1 MSSDPIILID
11 TKNMTTE
18 EWEEAR
24 QHGPDGS
31 LDFTIGGS
39 DVAALF
45 GLSPWITEL
54 DLWLEKTGRKK
65 RKIENPYILEMGHLL
80 EPIIGHFYG
89 KVSGNKV
96 ISDTYMYQHCDF
108 PYMLA
113 NCDFRYEDKKDG
125 SEGILECK
133 STSYHKAE
141 DWSADRYP
149 AYYEMQLR
157 FYLGTLNRSHG
168 SFAAMWGTNVESDFA
183 FPRII
188 RMKAKEDMI
197 YERCEEFIWK
207 CRKDVMPKMEE
218 SSPAADLALKAL
230 ASYYEKSNSKLPTL
244 EFPQKYEGSLR
255 EIAKAQK
262 EIKKLEESKKELEGR
277 MNAMII
283 PIAEIMA
290 AHEHA
295 VLETTNDK
303 LLIDFVTKTSKR
315 VNSDLLKKTHPDVY
329 KDVLKESNSR
339 KLKVSIA

>member
-1 MSSDPIILID
+1 MSSDPIILAD
-11 TKNMTTE
+11 TKDMTTE
-18 EWEEAR
+18 EWEAAR

-45 GLSPWITEL
+45 GLSPWTTEL

-65 RKIENPYILEMGHLL
+65 RKIDNPYILQMGHLL
-80 EPIIGHFYG
+80 EPIIGHFFG
-89 KVSGNKV
+89 KVTGHKV
-96 ISDTYMYQHCDF
+96 INDTYMYQHCDF

-113 NCDFRYEDKKDG
+113 NCDFRYEDKNDG

-168 SFAAMWGTNVESDFA
+168 SFAAMWGTNVENDFA
-183 FPRII
+183 FPRIE
-188 RMKAKEDMI
+188 RMQAKEDI
-197 YERCEEFIWK
+197 INERCEEFIWK
-207 CRKDVMPKMEE
+207 CRKDRMPKMEE
-218 SSPAADLALKAL
+218 SNPAVELALKSL
-230 ASYYEKSNSKLPTL
+230 AAFYEKSNRNLPTL
-244 EFPQKYEGSLR
+244 EFPMLYEKRLR
-255 EIAKAQK
+255 EIAKTQTQIK
-262 EIKKLEESKKELEGR
+262 ELDDNKKKLEAK
-277 MNAMII
+277 MNSMII

-295 VLETTNDK
+295 VLQTTNDK

-315 VNSDLLKKTHPDVY
+315 VNTDLLKKSHPDIY

-339 KLKVSIA
+339 KMKVSIA

>member
-1 MSSDPIILID
+1 MSSDPIILAD
-11 TKNMTTE
+11 TKDMTIE
-18 EWEEAR
+18 EWEAAR

-45 GLSPWITEL
+45 GLSPWTTEL

-65 RKIENPYILEMGHLL
+65 RKITNPYVLEMGHLL
-80 EPIIGHFYG
+80 EPIIGHFFG
-89 KVSGNKV
+89 KVTGHKV
-96 ISDTYMYQHCDF
+96 INDTYMYQHCDF

-113 NCDFRYEDKKDG
+113 NCDFRYEDKNDG
-125 SEGILECK
+125 SEGILETK
-133 STSYHKAE
+133 ATSYRKAE
-141 DWSADRYP
+141 CWGADRYP

-157 FYLGTLNRSHG
+157 FYLGTLNRYHG
-168 SFAAMWGTNVESDFA
+168 SFGAMWGINVESDFA
-183 FPRII
+183 FPRLI
-188 RMKAKEDMI
+188 RMKAKEDI
-197 YERCEEFIWK
+197 INERCEEFIWK
-207 CRKDVMPKMEE
+207 CRKDRMPKMEE
-218 SSPAADLALKAL
+218 SNPAVELALKSL

-244 EFPQKYEGSLR
+244 ELPIRYEGHLR
-255 EIAKAQK
+255 EIAKAQQKLK
-262 EIKKLEESKKELEGR
+262 EYDEAKKALEERVNSLV
-277 MNAMII
+277 I
-283 PIAEIMA
+283 PISELMA

-329 KDVLKESNSR
+329 QDVLKESNSR